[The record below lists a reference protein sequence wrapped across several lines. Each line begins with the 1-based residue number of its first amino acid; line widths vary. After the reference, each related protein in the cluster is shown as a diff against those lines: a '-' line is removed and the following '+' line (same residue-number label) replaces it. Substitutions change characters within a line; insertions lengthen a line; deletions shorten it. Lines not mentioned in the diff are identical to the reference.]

1 MWLQGYSIGGFNKE
15 DSCCNLT
22 NIKTT
27 THMQSFLTQIQMS
40 QNEQTALRDGP
51 LNNSDEI
58 SLYEISNS
66 VSFRDVLN
74 LQVINKL

>member
-1 MWLQGYSIGGFNKE
+1 
-15 DSCCNLT
+15 
-22 NIKTT
+22 
-27 THMQSFLTQIQMS
+27 MQSFLTQIQMS

>member
-1 MWLQGYSIGGFNKE
+1 
-15 DSCCNLT
+15 
-22 NIKTT
+22 
-27 THMQSFLTQIQMS
+27 MQSFLTQIQMS

-66 VSFRDVLN
+66 VSSRDVLN
-74 LQVINKL
+74 LQVLNKLKNVPFMCSFFGTDLLYCHWWLYNQ